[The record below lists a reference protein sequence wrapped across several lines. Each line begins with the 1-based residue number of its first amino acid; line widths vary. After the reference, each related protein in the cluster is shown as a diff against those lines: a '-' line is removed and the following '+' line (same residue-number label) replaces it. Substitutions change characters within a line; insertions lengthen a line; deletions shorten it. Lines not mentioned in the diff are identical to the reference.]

1 MALWKAGRGAQVIR
15 LGAAI
20 GGASDRFEAQ
30 VIRRRNPLKS
40 LSQAPFEPCSNPLQ
54 TFPKPPW
61 SPLKPFWS
69 PHQAALKPSSPWSPL
84 QALLKPLKPFW
95 SPLQAPLEAPFT
107 LKPHWSPSQAPLK
120 PFWSPL
126 EALLKPPS
134 KPSPSSPLQAL
145 LKPPWSPLE
154 ALLKPPSSPLQAPLK
169 LPWSP
174 SQAPL
179 KPPSSPWRLHKGE
192 APFKPPW
199 SPLEK
204 GLKPPLKPP
213 LEAPLQAFWRWRVLF
228 VLVFG
233 SFLGERTKDATDAF
247 ERVRAPQSEATRK
260 KLTLA
265 KALALIIRS
274 SPPAASET
282 RPGPNLRFSIVIT
295 VRASRQKSSQIPKAC
310 CKDDRD
316 DATRVRSSTKRGT
329 RVGHNAKVG
338 AAEAKASTA

>member
-1 MALWKAGRGAQVIR
+1 MALWKAGRGAQVSR

-69 PHQAALKPSSPWSPL
+69 PHETLLKPPSSPAWSPL
-84 QALLKPLKPFW
+84 HLEAPLKPFS
-95 SPLQAPLEAPFT
+95 SPLE
-107 LKPHWSPSQAPLK
+107 APLK

-134 KPSPSSPLQAL
+134 SPLRSLHLQAPFKPFSSPL
-145 LKPPWSPLE
+145 E
-154 ALLKPPSSPLQAPLK
+154 APLK

-204 GLKPPLKPP
+204 GLKPPWSPP
-213 LEAPLQAFWRWRVLF
+213 LEAPLQAFW
-228 VLVFG
+228 G
-233 SFLGERTKDATDAF
+233 EGYCSFCLRI
-247 ERVRAPQSEATRK
+247 
-260 KLTLA
+260 L
-265 KALALIIRS
+265 
-274 SPPAASET
+274 
-282 RPGPNLRFSIVIT
+282 PGPWPCTGFFYANE
-295 VRASRQKSSQIPKAC
+295 AMH
-310 CKDDRD
+310 
-316 DATRVRSSTKRGT
+316 RG
-329 RVGHNAKVG
+329 GILELWG
-338 AAEAKASTA
+338 F